1 MKALRPLNIPKPF
14 ARYSHGVELSAEGR
28 VVRVSGQL
36 GITTANV
43 VPSDA
48 FQQAQICFGNI
59 KAVLSDA
66 NMVPRNVFH
75 LTGYVTNREHMT
87 GYMRAR
93 DEFLRAAHEDSLP
106 TSTLLIVSGFTRPE
120 FLVEVEA
127 WAHAPL
133 DKRD

>member
-1 MKALRPLNIPKPF
+1 MKALRPMDIPKPF
-14 ARYSHGVELSAEGR
+14 ARYSHGIELSSEGR
-28 VVRVSGQL
+28 IVRVSGQL
-36 GITTANV
+36 GITTTNV

-59 KAVLSDA
+59 KAVLSEA
-66 NMVPRNVFH
+66 NMVPQNVFH
-75 LTGYVTNREHMT
+75 LTGYVTDRKHMA

-93 DEFLRAAHEDSLP
+93 DDFLRAASEDSLP
-106 TSTLLIVSGFTRPE
+106 TSTLLVVFGFTRPE

-133 DKRD
+133 DNRD